1 MEASAELVL
10 SSLSMQL
17 RPKTVTSSWK
27 AKVRWIGPCTALLLT
42 PYLAS
47 PQAQQTN
54 PPQSAPEPKIKFAQT
69 PYQPI
74 TGRQRV
80 KWVLVSPFEPENL
93 LRGLFSA
100 GLGTA
105 SNTPREYGPHW
116 DGFAK
121 RYGMRFTGVITSKTM
136 EAGLG
141 AIWGEDP
148 RYVPARDKPFRERI
162 GHIFVMTVMATR
174 RDGQLRPAYARFIA
188 YPSSNFLSNTWRVD
202 SVSDTSHALART
214 GYGFLGKIATNTLK
228 EFWPDAKKNIF
239 KR

>member
-1 MEASAELVL
+1 MEASAELVPF
-10 SSLSMQL
+10 SLSMQL
-17 RPKTVTSSWK
+17 RLKTVTSSWK
-27 AKVRWIGPCTALLLT
+27 ARVRWIGPCAALLLT
-42 PYLAS
+42 PSLAS

-69 PYQPI
+69 SYLPI

-188 YPSSNFLSNTWRVD
+188 YPSSWM
-202 SVSDTSHALART
+202 TSSLRRHTSPKTMANALDIYFST
-214 GYGFLGKIATNTLK
+214 
-228 EFWPDAKKNIF
+228 
-239 KR
+239 

>member
-1 MEASAELVL
+1 MLVEFSKSAKSDCPGILDAMEASAELVPSL
-10 SSLSMQL
+10 LSMQL
-17 RPKTVTSSWK
+17 RPKTV
-27 AKVRWIGPCTALLLT
+27 VGLCTALLLT
-42 PYLAS
+42 PSLAS

-54 PPQSAPEPKIKFAQT
+54 PPQSAPEPKIKLAQ
-69 PYQPI
+69 PSYQPI

-80 KWVLVSPFEPENL
+80 RWVLVSSFEPESL
-93 LRGLFSA
+93 VRGLFSA

-105 SNTPREYGPHW
+105 YNTPREYGPHW

-148 RYVPARDKPFRERI
+148 RYVPALDKPFKERV

-174 RDGQLRPAYARFIA
+174 RDGQ
-188 YPSSNFLSNTWRVD
+188 
-202 SVSDTSHALART
+202 
-214 GYGFLGKIATNTLK
+214 
-228 EFWPDAKKNIF
+228 
-239 KR
+239 

>member
-1 MEASAELVL
+1 L
-10 SSLSMQL
+10 
-17 RPKTVTSSWK
+17 
-27 AKVRWIGPCTALLLT
+27 I
-42 PYLAS
+42 
-47 PQAQQTN
+47 
-54 PPQSAPEPKIKFAQT
+54 
-69 PYQPI
+69 
-74 TGRQRV
+74 
-80 KWVLVSPFEPENL
+80 SPFEPENL

-162 GHIFVMTVMATR
+162 GHILVMTVMATR

-188 YPSSNFLSNTWRVD
+188 YPSSWM
-202 SVSDTSHALART
+202 TSSLRRHTSPKTTANAQDIYFST
-214 GYGFLGKIATNTLK
+214 
-228 EFWPDAKKNIF
+228 
-239 KR
+239 